1 MILVTVGSQLP
12 FCRLVRA
19 VDAWCAAHGRGGEVI
34 GQIGAIGPDSYRPR
48 HFKWDQFIAPG
59 RFDELTTKADL
70 IIAHAGMGSIIGALR
85 NAKPIVIMPRRASL
99 GEHRNEHQLATAS
112 RFAGRQNVFVADDEH
127 VLPATLERVV
137 GSSASAAA
145 ISPYADRKLIAS
157 LRRYI
162 LNGAADLGDAADL
175 VRKEERA
182 PG

>member
-19 VDAWCAAHGRGGEVI
+19 VDAWCAATGRSDVI
-34 GQIGAIGPDSYRPR
+34 GQVGALGADHYRPK

-59 RFDELTTKADL
+59 RFDELTAQADL

-85 NAKPIVIMPRRASL
+85 NAKPIVIMARRASL

-112 RFAGRQNVFVADDEH
+112 RFSGRQNVYVADDEIA
-127 VLPATLERVV
+127 LPATLERVV
-137 GSSASAAA
+137 GSAASAAA
-145 ISPYADRKLIAS
+145 ISPFADPKLTAS
-157 LRRYI
+157 LRRFI
-162 LNGAADLGDAADL
+162 LNTADVGDAPL
-175 VRKEERA
+175 VGKQERA

>member
-1 MILVTVGSQLP
+1 LILVTVGSQLP

-19 VDAWCAAHGRGGEVI
+19 VDAWCAANGRSDVI
-34 GQIGAIGPDSYRPR
+34 GQIGAIGPDSYRPK

-59 RFDELTTKADL
+59 RFDELTTQADL

-85 NAKPIVIMPRRASL
+85 NAKPIVIMARRASL

-112 RFAGRQNVFVADDEH
+112 RFSGRQNVYVAEDELA
-127 VLPATLERVV
+127 LPATLERVA
-137 GSSASAAA
+137 GSSASVAA
-145 ISPYADRKLIAS
+145 ISPYADRKLISS

-162 LNGAADLGDAADL
+162 LNGAADLGDAPEL
-175 VRKEERA
+175 VGKEERA

>member
-1 MILVTVGSQLP
+1 VIFVTVGSQLP
-12 FCRLVRA
+12 FCRLIRA
-19 VDAWCAAHGRGGEVI
+19 VDAWCAATGRTDVV
-34 GQIGAIGPDSYRPR
+34 GQVGALGPDHYRPR

-59 RFDELTTKADL
+59 KFDELTTQADL

-112 RFAGRQNVFVADDEH
+112 RFAGRQNVYVADDE
-127 VLPATLERVV
+127 VALPAALERVV
-137 GSSASAAA
+137 GSSVSAAA
-145 ISPYADRKLIAS
+145 ISPFADPRLITA

-162 LNGAADLGDAADL
+162 LNSTVDDAPQL
-175 VRKEERA
+175 VGKQERA